1 MPGTTFAVS
10 VQNPYALTRH
20 EKGRG
25 NPMASSDSRISR
37 TDPSAENHQDV
48 IPANERNQDPEVTEM
63 TRELTA
69 EGSRPLTDDERKAA
83 DREAPAGQTV
93 YAPASERV
101 PVNPVPGHRDF
112 VEHPDTH
119 TPEREA
125 AAHQPT
131 ESSEPSFTRVA
142 RPSTTQTS
150 PDASSTNAGWQASS
164 YEPHWN
170 SDGHRGKW
178 FGMSMGWLT
187 FGVCSGV
194 GVWLWLRWQRERNK
208 PINRLR
214 RQARQA
220 ANEIR
225 ERAPTPEEAAR
236 PAIGLGTA
244 IASILLLVWQ
254 QSQSRARQA
263 DKVVSRKAR
272 KATRR
277 ASGAISDVDW
287 QKRLMKLKNRWTPRR
302 LELEKISLSRR

>member
-1 MPGTTFAVS
+1 
-10 VQNPYALTRH
+10 
-20 EKGRG
+20 
-25 NPMASSDSRISR
+25 MAFTDNRIPR
-37 TDPSAENHQDV
+37 TDVPAENHQDV
-48 IPANERNQDPEVTEM
+48 IPASERSQDPETTEM

-69 EGSRPLTDDERKAA
+69 EGARPLTDDERKAA

-125 AAHQPT
+125 AATQST
-131 ESSEPSFTRVA
+131 ETSSSEPSFTRVT
-142 RPSTTQTS
+142 RPSTAPTPDPYAS
-150 PDASSTNAGWQASS
+150 PSTGWDSS
-164 YEPHWN
+164 YQDSTWN
-170 SDGHRGKW
+170 TGGQSNKW

-187 FGVCSGV
+187 FGVCGGV

-220 ANEIR
+220 AEEIR
-225 ERAPTPEEAAR
+225 ERVPSPEEAAR
-236 PAIGLGTA
+236 PAMGLTTA
-244 IASILLLVWQ
+244 ILSILLVWWQ

-263 DKVVSRKAR
+263 DKVVSRHAD

-277 ASGAISDVDW
+277 ADKAMSRASQAVSDVDW
-287 QKRLMKLKNRWTPRR
+287 QKRLTRLKNRWTPGR
-302 LELEKISLSRR
+302 LELEKVSISRRS